1 MDIDNISFRAFSHAT
16 ENEDR
21 VKKAVI
27 NVSKSEDLTC
37 SKSCGYH
44 GNPITII
51 ETKITHARDIKDFL
65 ISLSEEDIKQL
76 IDTIDL
82 RVDDESF
89 FYMRLDKQEAYPGNP
104 MLNNGEDVISVKGK
118 IKSYP
123 QNRENAVA
131 SIKQTLDMIL
141 DKKYQNTINK
151 K

>member
-1 MDIDNISFRAFSHAT
+1 M
-16 ENEDR
+16 
-21 VKKAVI
+21 
-27 NVSKSEDLTC
+27 
-37 SKSCGYH
+37 
-44 GNPITII
+44 
-51 ETKITHARDIKDFL
+51 

-89 FYMRLDKQEAYPGNP
+89 FYMRLDKQEAYLGNP

>member
-89 FYMRLDKQEAYPGNP
+89 FYMRLDKQEAYLGNP

-123 QNRENAVA
+123 QNRENNFVTFYNDLYIPLN
-131 SIKQTLDMIL
+131 SNLEVTF
-141 DKKYQNTINK
+141 
-151 K
+151 

>member
-1 MDIDNISFRAFSHAT
+1 
-16 ENEDR
+16 
-21 VKKAVI
+21 
-27 NVSKSEDLTC
+27 
-37 SKSCGYH
+37 
-44 GNPITII
+44 
-51 ETKITHARDIKDFL
+51 
-65 ISLSEEDIKQL
+65 
-76 IDTIDL
+76 
-82 RVDDESF
+82 
-89 FYMRLDKQEAYPGNP
+89 